1 MAGLLLAGTEIGI
14 YAGHPAP
21 SVRADE
27 AAAELW
33 QYVTQGSALIVAG
46 LLVLAHRAAP
56 TVGWMLLGPA
66 VVFVVAACLS
76 SWLRFATAATPAVQ
90 AAIYAQ
96 YALWEV
102 PRIAFIVLPLC
113 FPHGRLPT
121 GKLRWFARGL
131 IAVVLVSEVSH
142 LLGLRVW
149 RPSAMNVPNAL
160 YVAGWAPIADHVETL
175 LMALVALG
183 ALTAAFVPLTRWRT
197 ATEAQHRQIAVV
209 VPVFVLLVVEEA
221 VRDLINW
228 SPWVIGAKIALGV
241 LGPAAL
247 AYTIIR
253 DRLYDLD
260 RAARRVIGIAVP
272 VVLLAAVYL
281 AAAATMSLLLPG
293 EGAALPA
300 VLAVLAALVGLVLRP
315 AARWVQSHV
324 DRLLYGDRA
333 EPYELARRLG
343 SSLRDGADAAQV
355 PLAVCQIA
363 VSALRLPAAELVAVT
378 GTNPRRLALVG
389 DADVTEAFDLRH
401 RGRLVGHLRVAPR
414 SGESTLDELD
424 AAALQPLLDLA
435 APAVSAILLAEELE
449 SSRARVASAREDERS
464 RLRRDVHDGIGPSLA
479 AIRLQVD
486 TAAVLLPAGSPSGSL
501 LARIS
506 AELGQANAEMR
517 RVTENLRPPVL
528 AERGLAGALTELV
541 DRLGSPGLPIVLDLP
556 GRLPQLP
563 SAVEL
568 AAYRITAEA
577 LANAIRHAAAT
588 RIRVDL
594 AVTDGTLVLRIR
606 DDGLGLR
613 TDGEPGLGLASMAQR
628 ATDLGGTCTVDG
640 RDGGTT
646 VTAHLPLTGH
656 DDRAMSRL

>member
-1 MAGLLLAGTEIGI
+1 VVGLLLAATEIAI
-14 YAGHPAP
+14 YVGHPAP
-21 SVRADE
+21 PVHADR

-33 QYVTQGSALIVAG
+33 HYVAQGSALIVAG

-56 TVGWMLLGPA
+56 AVGWMLLGPA

-76 SWLRFATAATPAVQ
+76 TWLRFATAVTPAVQ
-90 AAIYAQ
+90 AATYAE

-121 GKLRWFARGL
+121 GRVRWFALGL
-131 IAVVLVSEVSH
+131 VAVVALSETSD
-142 LLGLRVW
+142 LLGLREW
-149 RPSAMNVPNAL
+149 RPGATTMPNAL
-160 YVAGWAPIADHVETL
+160 YVAAWAPIADHVNPVL
-175 LMALVALG
+175 AAMVALG
-183 ALTAAFVPLTRWRT
+183 ALAAAFVPVTRWRN

-209 VPVFVLLVVEEA
+209 VPVFVLLVVEET
-221 VRDLINW
+221 VRTLIAW
-228 SPWVIGAKIALGV
+228 SPWVFGAKIALGV

-247 AYTIIR
+247 AYSVIR

-260 RAARRVIGIAVP
+260 RAARRVIGVAVP
-272 VVLLAAVYL
+272 AVLLAAVYL

-293 EGAALPA
+293 DGTALPA

-315 AARWVQSHV
+315 AAHWVQRRIDH
-324 DRLLYGDRA
+324 LLYGDRA
-333 EPYELARRLG
+333 EPYQLARHLAD
-343 SSLRDGADAAQV
+343 SLRDGADAAQV

-378 GTNPRRLALVG
+378 GSNPRRLALVG
-389 DADVTEAFDLRH
+389 DADVGEEFDLRYQ
-401 RGRLVGHLRVAPR
+401 GRLVGYLRVAPR
-414 SGESTLDELD
+414 TGESALDELD
-424 AAALQPLLDLA
+424 AAALGPLVDLA

-486 TAAVLLPAGSPSGSL
+486 TAAVLLPPGSPSGSL

-506 AELGQANAEMR
+506 AELGQAVAEIG

-528 AERGLAGALTELV
+528 DERGLAGALTELV
-541 DRLGSPGLPIVLDLP
+541 DRLGSPGLPIALDLP
-556 GRLPQLP
+556 TALPPLP
-563 SAVEL
+563 PAVEL

-594 AVTDGTLVLRIR
+594 AVRDGALVLRIR

-613 TDGEPGLGLASMAQR
+613 AGRVPGVGLASMAQR
-628 ATDLGGTCTVDG
+628 AADLGGTCDVDG
-640 RDGGTT
+640 SGRGTT
-646 VTAHLPLTGH
+646 VTAHLPLAAN
-656 DDRAMSRL
+656 DDRVVSRH